1 MWFLSSYTLLTSI
14 IIIIILITFY
24 HEQKMQQQCILYSII
39 IHPSQNFINNYFP
52 SLIDVTERNHCF
64 TGPILFHAYI
74 SADSVSEFRVHAGE
88 MEEGAKKNTISVVII
103 GESGTSQ
110 SLELEP
116 GI

>member
-14 IIIIILITFY
+14 IFLSRAKDAAAVY
-24 HEQKMQQQCILYSII
+24 ILYSII